1 MKKKTLAI
9 IVAIVMLISTMPL
22 SAMTTL
28 DTRSSVAEGS
38 VFGELENLAQISY
51 SHNDDYTGN
60 DGEEF
65 IEDGDG
71 TIKSNSSGM
80 SSSTVTMRIE
90 FNEDVPS
97 MMLSFEYKVSSESR
111 YDYLSINESTDKSL
125 SGEIDWT
132 VYTQEISGGS
142 VVTLSYKKDFS
153 GNIGNDCV
161 WFRNFT
167 VYTLNTV
174 TFTGLDEEAE
184 LSVTNSDGETE
195 QPTEERNVYRL
206 SGGEYDYS
214 VVRFGY
220 LTISGQIEVS
230 EDMEVTL
237 EAMTELSRGE
247 IVFNVTPSEAVV
259 TVTHP
264 LGGTFD
270 SDDNRFNLPVGE
282 AYTYT
287 VQAENFITV
296 TGSFVASENLT
307 IEVELVYAG
316 EAWDGTSVTEPE
328 SDGENYLISNAAE
341 FEWFAQY
348 INAGN
353 NEVNAILTS
362 NINFNNKT
370 RTAFGIYNYSD
381 DQSGYNGTIDGKG
394 YTVIGI
400 TGENGLADCIGPN
413 GVIKN
418 LAVDVN
424 IANSANIGGIANTSK
439 GLIEN
444 CMCSG
449 QVSTSSNYCS
459 SAGIVGRAMTG
470 NTVRGCVNRAS
481 ISNTT
486 NSYASTLS
494 LGGIV
499 GYTYGT
505 VENCYNV
512 GELSTRVDRHNNTGI
527 GGIAGQAQATATI
540 ANVYNIATVTGPEAG
555 IGAII
560 GIAKGTISNAY
571 CLSGAAPKAIAT
583 INGGASVEYEVMT
596 REQML
601 DSAFVSTLGESFR
614 ADNANINSGF
624 PILAWQASDEDQPSD
639 MELALEHYPELIR
652 DFVNKDQSVDMDAL
666 INDVQLPTPGDLVD
680 AGIMTD
686 RPNQKVI
693 MESLNEEVFELYG
706 YHGIV
711 YRALPNGEAVTVQ
724 YRISIQDRNTEEILA
739 SRVFEL
745 TVLPLTES
753 ELEQAEAEM
762 AGAVSDELYWNGIK
776 GDNTDKDN
784 VTSNL
789 RPFAELVI
797 NSEGEYEYIR
807 GTINI
812 TFGGIEVD
820 DLPGYNPMG
829 FQPWRTF
836 RSSNN
841 SVISCENLLVTRPE
855 YDTEVTIDSV
865 LTYSKYAKYWE
876 KFGSDPAYAR
886 FEQFYKQPVS
896 ATVTVKGTLGS
907 APVEDI
913 NVTVIINGR
922 NFNGFTN
929 PSEGYS
935 FTCAGDSGA
944 SVWDA
949 VSAYLT
955 ASNFDYSGDGYQLV
969 SLTDGSGV
977 TLTAGTYGEASG
989 WYYSLNGS
997 IDVPAMGNQALSN
1010 GDVIELFF
1018 TDDIEAE
1025 GIVTLLGDANGD
1037 GSVTSADAVLIL
1049 RCAMGIEPISAKAL
1063 ANGDIDGDGMLSI
1076 SDSLIILRMSMGIDG
1091 QVSVK

>member
-9 IVAIVMLISTMPL
+9 LVAIVMLISSMPL
-22 SAMTTL
+22 KAMTKL
-28 DTRSSVAEGS
+28 DTSSSIAEGS
-38 VFGELENLAQISY
+38 IFDELESLAQISY
-51 SHNDDYTGN
+51 SHNEDYTGN

-71 TIKSNSSGM
+71 VIKSNSSGM
-80 SSSTVTMRIE
+80 SSSTVTIRIE
-90 FNEDVPS
+90 FNEDVTS
-97 MMLSFEYKVSSESR
+97 MLLSFEYKVSSESR
-111 YDYLSINESTDKSL
+111 YDYLSINDSTDKSL
-125 SGEIDWT
+125 SGEVDWT
-132 VYTQEISGGS
+132 VYTQDITAGS

-153 GNIGNDCV
+153 GDRGDDCV
-161 WFRNFT
+161 WFKNFT
-167 VYTLNTV
+167 VCTLNTV
-174 TFTGLDEEAE
+174 TFTGLDDEAE
-184 LSVTNSDGETE
+184 LSVTNSVGEIE
-195 QPTEERNVYRL
+195 QPTADRNVYRL
-206 SGGEYDYS
+206 TDGEYDYS
-214 VVRFGY
+214 VIRFGY
-220 LTISGQIEVS
+220 STISGHIEVS
-230 EDMEVTL
+230 DDIEIAL
-237 EAMTELSRGE
+237 EAMAELSRCE
-247 IVFNVTPSEAVV
+247 IAFNVTPNEATV
-259 TVTHP
+259 TVTHT
-264 LGGTFD
+264 LGGTFES
-270 SDDNRFNLPVGE
+270 SDNSFSLPIGE
-282 AYTYT
+282 TYTYT
-287 VQAENFITV
+287 VQAENYITT
-296 TGSFVASENLT
+296 TGSFTASEGLS
-307 IEVELVYAG
+307 IEIGLVYAG

-328 SDGENYLISNAAE
+328 IDGNNYLISNAAE

-362 NINFNNKT
+362 NINFNNKA

-381 DQSGYNGTIDGKG
+381 EQSRYNGTIDGKG
-394 YTVIGI
+394 YTIIGI

-418 LAVDVN
+418 LTVDVN

-439 GLIEN
+439 GLVEN
-444 CMCSG
+444 CLCMG

-505 VENCYNV
+505 VENCYNA
-512 GELSTRVDRHNNTGI
+512 GELSTKVDRPTNKGI

-540 ANVYNIATVTGPEAG
+540 INVYNIATVTGPEAG
-555 IGAII
+555 IGGIV
-560 GIAKGTISNAY
+560 GIAKGMVSNAY
-571 CLSGAAPKAIAT
+571 CLVGTAPNAIAT
-583 INGGASVEYEVMT
+583 TNDGASVEYEVMT

-601 DSAFVSTLGESFR
+601 NTSFVSALGESFC
-614 ADNANINSGF
+614 ADYSNINSGF
-624 PILAWQASDEDQPSD
+624 PVLTWQSGTEDQPSD

-652 DFVNKDQSVDMDAL
+652 DFVNKDQAVDMNAL
-666 INDVQLPTPGDLVD
+666 INDIQLPTPGDLVN

-711 YRALPNGEAVTVQ
+711 YRALPEGEAVTVQ

-745 TVLPLTES
+745 TVLPLTEL
-753 ELEQAEAEM
+753 ELEQAETEM
-762 AGAVSDELYWNGIK
+762 AGACNEELYWNGIK

-784 VTSNL
+784 VTSDL

-797 NSEGEYEYIR
+797 GSDGEYEYIR
-807 GTINI
+807 GAINI

-841 SVISCENLLVTRPE
+841 SIISCENLLVTRPE

-865 LTYSKYAKYWE
+865 LSYTKYAKYWE
-876 KFGSDPAYAR
+876 KFGTDSAYAR

-896 ATVTVKGTLGS
+896 VTVTVKGTLGS
-907 APVEDI
+907 APIEDI
-913 NVTVIINGR
+913 TATVIINGR

-929 PSEGYS
+929 PVNEYL
-935 FTCAGDSGA
+935 FTCAGNSGA

-949 VSAYLT
+949 ILECLT
-955 ASNFDYSGDGYQLV
+955 PNGFGYTGDGHQLISLTDKNGIILSGDG
-969 SLTDGSGV
+969 
-977 TLTAGTYGEASG
+977 YGEASG
-989 WYYSLNGS
+989 WFYSLNGS
-997 IDVPAMGNQALSN
+997 IDVPAMGNQVLSN

-1018 TDDIEAE
+1018 TDDIESE
-1025 GIVTLLGDANGD
+1025 GTVTLLGDANGD
-1037 GSVTSADAVLIL
+1037 GSVTSSDAVLIL
-1049 RCAMGIEPISAKAL
+1049 RCALGIEPITAKAL
-1063 ANGDIDGDGMLSI
+1063 ANGDIDGDGILSI
-1076 SDSLIILRMSMGIDG
+1076 SDSLFVLRMSMGINE